1 MPAEVMCGDRPTML
15 FRVLKLWSIL
25 LTPANYERG
34 ASDQFEVQVPDQEG
48 RPAPVLPEGAQLKA
62 GSPGFLEPWPSG
74 LGHVGS

>member
-34 ASDQFEVQVPDQEG
+34 TSDQFEVQMPDQEG
-48 RPAPVLPEGAQLKA
+48 RCGRNYVLRGNA
-62 GSPGFLEPWPSG
+62 F
-74 LGHVGS
+74 